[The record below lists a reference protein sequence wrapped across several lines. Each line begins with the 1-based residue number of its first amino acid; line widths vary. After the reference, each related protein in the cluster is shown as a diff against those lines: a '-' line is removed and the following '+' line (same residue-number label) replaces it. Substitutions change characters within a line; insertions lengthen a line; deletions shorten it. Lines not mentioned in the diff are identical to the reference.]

1 MSIISGEELLANG
14 MDKAV
19 ELMAIAANT
28 AMSFGPSKLKIVA
41 IGPEEFQQMADFCE
55 GLAEVSPLF
64 NRDGRSFVDLAKED
78 ARALLIGAKR
88 KSVYNFD
95 CGACGFRTC
104 EELNKAEVVES
115 VVINGPCCH
124 FVVYDVHMAA
134 NAAASVAWYMGL
146 HCRVFIT
153 IGGAASGCELIEDC
167 DFAVGVGVSYQS
179 KDPYFDRH
187 KYWTEEEWEEHF
199 AREFP
204 SFTRRFMGAVE

>member
-1 MSIISGEELLANG
+1 MTIINGEELLKGG
-14 MDKAV
+14 MDRAV
-19 ELMAIAANT
+19 ELMAVAANT
-28 AMSFGPSKLKIVA
+28 AMSFGKPKIRMTA
-41 IGPEEFQQMADFCE
+41 MGPEEFQDLSDFCA

-64 NRDGRSFVDLAKED
+64 DRDGRSFVDLAKED
-78 ARALLIGAKR
+78 SRALLIGAKR

-134 NAAASVAWYMGL
+134 NAAAAAAHYMGL
-146 HCRVFIT
+146 HCRVFQT
-153 IGGAASGCELIEDC
+153 IGGAAAACGFIEDC
-167 DFAVGVGVSYQS
+167 DFAIGVAVSYQS
-179 KDPYFDRH
+179 KNPYFDRH
-187 KYWTEEEWEEHF
+187 KYWTEEEWEEKF
-199 AREFP
+199 AQEFP